1 MELELRHLTK
11 TYHKIN
17 ALNDFSEIMTPG
29 IYGILGPN
37 GAGKS
42 TLMQIICRLLKQ
54 NSGEVLYE
62 GKVIKNE
69 DTEFQSKIGYVA
81 QQQDLYENFT
91 AEEFMGYISCLKKI
105 DQKEAKIEIRDNLR
119 LVELTED
126 KDRKIKEFSGGM
138 KQRLLIAQALLGKPE
153 ILIFDEPTAG
163 LDPAQR
169 IYLRNYFATLSQ
181 DHILIISTHVVQDI
195 ESIANKIIFLQK
207 GKIILEGSQE
217 DILKRFPA
225 KTYETMVNKK
235 DLDYLNENCLVSE
248 VEKNGQKF
256 SVRFIY
262 DKPIG
267 LTPVVPKL
275 EDVYLYYLGK

>member
-169 IYLRNYFATLSQ
+169 IHLRNYFATLSQ